1 MLRILL
7 FCGILKEKVFNR
19 RNNNMKNDLIMD
31 CIFDYEGETISARIK
46 NDNTPIRMVRG
57 VEMMSGFFDFYDKT
71 GYCGTEAFYE
81 NFEDMSPVRPHIA
94 KKYYIDMIK
103 RKGQI

>member
-7 FCGILKEKVFNR
+7 FCGILKEKVFNG

-31 CIFDYEGETISARIK
+31 CSFDYEGETISVHIK
-46 NDNTPIRMVRG
+46 EDNRTIRMVRG
-57 VEMMSGFFDFYDKT
+57 AEMMSGFFDFYDKN

-81 NFEDMSPVRPHIA
+81 DFEICHLFVPIL
-94 KKYYIDMIK
+94 
-103 RKGQI
+103 RKSIILI